1 MTWSSRGSR
10 TAGLLIALLAA
21 ATSAAR
27 AQDAQLRGR
36 VTEAGTSA
44 PLPEAEVLVT
54 SRGLRTTTDADGRF
68 HLAGLEPGAA
78 EVTVRRLGFAP
89 AQRRVTLIAGEPLD
103 LVVVLSAAVTQLD
116 PVVVTATRD
125 ERSLADVA
133 AAVAVADSTVIKS
146 GRTSGL
152 HEVLRYTPGVQ
163 ATSRYGGDDVNLSI
177 RGSGIRTTF
186 GVRGVA
192 VLLDGVPI
200 TEPDGLT
207 RLDLIELATAR
218 QVEVV
223 RGPTSALYGGMASG
237 GAVNIISRTGE
248 ESRGASLRAQTGAF
262 GFSKYDAYLGSPFAS
277 GRGSAIGSGTYTWSE
292 GFRAHNTNQMWRLN
306 LRGDYRIGE
315 RTRVGVEGSTSSL
328 DVLIPGALTQAEFD
342 ADPYQAAP
350 VNVTNDYARRDERFR
365 TGLRLD
371 QGFGAGGAAAQATG
385 YFFYGGRTL
394 DHPIFQVL
402 DQSLHRVQAG
412 ARVRA
417 GLDRVADPRL
427 QLATGFDYDNLFGTD
442 QRYRNVAGD
451 RGPLVADGYIALPS
465 VGVFGQL
472 EGRLRHDLTLTAGA
486 RYDKVTYDVEN
497 YLGGFTASSTS
508 FDQLS
513 PKVTLAWRPAAR
525 GTVYASVS
533 RGFEVPTIGELTVS
547 PDPSETFNSQ
557 LQPKTLWNYELGG
570 RTVVGQRF
578 LLDAAV
584 FYADVSGEFL
594 SRTIPTETGPRTVF
608 ENAGD
613 SRNIGVELG
622 WTALLTP
629 WLDLVGSY
637 TFTDAKLQDYQSLV
651 VDANGQNVL
660 TDFSGNRLPGVPQHR
675 LTGEFRVRPLR
686 HLQASI
692 GAEWQSKLYV
702 DNANADQGLVYFK
715 PFGPGPVQAI
725 PYAAVPAWA
734 IVHLSASYAFGPA
747 TFTASVENLFDDRYT
762 ANVTINDGQGRFYS
776 AGAGRFLSLGV
787 TLAALPG
794 GF

>member
-1 MTWSSRGSR
+1 MWYSRR
-10 TAGLLIALLAA
+10 FRLAGLVIALLAGTA
-21 ATSAAR
+21 SMAH
-27 AQDAQLRGR
+27 AQGAEVRGR
-36 VTEAGTSA
+36 VTEAGTSVPMA
-44 PLPEAEVLVT
+44 DAEVLVAT
-54 SRGLRTTTDADGRF
+54 RGLKTTTAADGRF
-68 HLAGLEPGAA
+68 ELTGLEAGTF
-78 EVTVRRLGFAP
+78 EVMVRRLGFAP
-89 AQRRVTLIAGEPLD
+89 AVRRVTLAAGQRMELA
-103 LVVVLSAAVTQLD
+103 VVLSPAITQLD

-125 ERSLADVA
+125 ERSLADVP
-133 AAVAVADSTVIKS
+133 AAVAVADSTVIKA
-146 GRTSGL
+146 GRTAGL

-248 ESRGASLRAQTGAF
+248 ESRGASLRAQSGAF
-262 GFSKYDAYLGSPFAS
+262 GFEKYDAYVGSPFAA

-306 LRGDYRIGE
+306 LRGDYRLAE
-315 RTRVGVEGSTSSL
+315 RTRLGIEGSTSSL
-328 DVLIPGALTQAEFD
+328 DVLIPGALTQAESD
-342 ADPYQAAP
+342 DDPYQAAP

-371 QGFGAGGAAAQATG
+371 QGFGAGGNAAQATG

-402 DQSLHRVQAG
+402 DQNLHRVQAG

-417 GLDRVADPRL
+417 GLDRVTDPHL
-427 QLATGFDYDNLFGTD
+427 QLAAGFDYDNLFGTD
-442 QRYRNVAGD
+442 RRYRNVGGD
-451 RGPLVADGYIALPS
+451 RGPIVADGYIALPS
-465 VGVFGQL
+465 IGVFGQV

-486 RYDKVTYDVEN
+486 RYDRVNYDIEN
-497 YLGGFTASSTS
+497 YLGGFSASSTS

-513 PKVTLAWRPAAR
+513 PKATLAWRPASR

-547 PDPSETFNSQ
+547 PDPAEAFNSE
-557 LQPKTLWNYELGG
+557 LKPKTLWNYELGG
-570 RTVVGQRF
+570 RTVVAQRF

-584 FYADVSGEFL
+584 FYADVQGEFL

-613 SRNIGVELG
+613 SRNIGLELG
-622 WTALLTP
+622 WTALLTS

-637 TFTDAKLQDYQSLV
+637 TFTDAKLQDYQSQV

-675 LTGEFRVRPLR
+675 LTGEFRVRPLPR
-686 HLQASI
+686 LQASI

-702 DNANADQGLVYFK
+702 DNANADDGLVYFK
-715 PFGPGPVQAI
+715 PFGPGAVEAV
-725 PYAAVPAWA
+725 PYRAVPAWA
-734 IVHLSASYAFGPA
+734 IVHLSASYALGPA

-762 ANVTINDGQGRFYS
+762 ANVTINDGTGRFYS
-776 AGAGRFLSLGV
+776 AGAGRFLSVGV